1 MSVDA
6 PVGKI
11 GKRSAWD
18 NKTATRRLH
27 GIDYQVFEDPDDI
40 HDLINT
46 EVRRELETD
55 LRGEGKDPGKD
66 STINSLCHRHWK
78 LDVVNVHNVQLNPL
92 IVNSCDP
99 KTGRKFTDRLGERR
113 AGLEEMLKNG
123 KAVIWPI
130 VLLQEGQF
138 LIDGYCRHSTLKEMG
153 IPEAYTYV
161 GRMIST

>member
-1 MSVDA
+1 MSVDT
-6 PVGKI
+6 PIGKI

-55 LRGEGKDPGKD
+55 LKGEGKDPGQD

-78 LDVVNVHNVQLNPL
+78 LNVVNIHDVQLNPQV
-92 IVNSCDP
+92 VNSCDP
-99 KTGRKFTDRLGERR
+99 QTGRKFTERLTERR
-113 AGLEEMLKNG
+113 AGLQEAIERR

-130 VLLQEGQF
+130 VLLHEGQ
-138 LIDGYCRHSTLKEMG
+138 LLVDGYCRHSTLKEMG
-153 IPEAYTYV
+153 VPAAYSYI
-161 GRMIST
+161 GRVIST